1 MRAGINLHEH
11 HQTAPRYVSG
21 LAYLFAFWIQYG
33 KDYASVIGDARLYEV
48 AEAELKALGCP
59 SNLADVRKWAQET
72 AAK

>member
-1 MRAGINLHEH
+1 
-11 HQTAPRYVSG
+11 VSG